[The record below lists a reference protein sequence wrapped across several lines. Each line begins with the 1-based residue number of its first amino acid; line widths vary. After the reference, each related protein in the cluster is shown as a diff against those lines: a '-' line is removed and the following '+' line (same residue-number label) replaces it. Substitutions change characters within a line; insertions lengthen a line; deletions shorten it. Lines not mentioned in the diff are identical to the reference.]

1 MHTGLSGNTIVVTG
15 ASGGIGTPLIKM
27 LSDENAFLVLID
39 SDKKSLSEL
48 EKIYKNKGYEFIH
61 SNLRG
66 IEECKKVSESISN
79 PVYGFVHLAGV
90 FEADPEGASNHLIW
104 DNAIQDNLTN
114 AYDMTDSLITKFDKN
129 EVGRIVLLTSLAYRR
144 GAYEHVPY
152 TAAKGGITGLVRA
165 FSKKFAPQILV
176 NGLSPGIINTR
187 MPQEI
192 IKNRGQKLLDQIPL
206 NRVGEPEE
214 VASVIV
220 FLLSRAS
227 SYITG
232 QVLNVDGGIINS

>member
-1 MHTGLSGNTIVVTG
+1 MI
-15 ASGGIGTPLIKM
+15 
-27 LSDENAFLVLID
+27 
-39 SDKKSLSEL
+39 
-48 EKIYKNKGYEFIH
+48 
-61 SNLRG
+61 
-66 IEECKKVSESISN
+66 
-79 PVYGFVHLAGV
+79 
-90 FEADPEGASNHLIW
+90 
-104 DNAIQDNLTN
+104 
-114 AYDMTDSLITKFDKN
+114 DSLITKFDKN